1 MLATEVQTSVITRGS
16 GSFSDQSDELD
27 SALLDE
33 GAPLREPIDL
43 ARAAP
48 FSMGSLQVDPAT
60 RQLAYADGSTET
72 LEPRVMETLL
82 ALRRAQGSVLSRDDL
97 TAACWRGNIVGE
109 DAIQRVIQR
118 LRKVAALAE
127 SFRIDTITKA
137 GYRLIVEDSPTEGAR
152 GDAPSLAVLPFTNR
166 SGQPEDESFAL
177 GMGEDLVDALS
188 QGVNA
193 RVIASSAT
201 ARFRGRPVTDFPGT
215 GRRLGVRYFLEGNV
229 RRSGDMLRVT
239 AQLVEAANSS
249 IVWSQ
254 RFERHLDEF
263 AQLQGDLVSEVA
275 ATLGATIFKL
285 EMDRALRK
293 PSNLTAWECIARA
306 MAANREYGAEP
317 LGRAIAESQHA
328 MAIAPDYGLA
338 QAIYALTISGAY
350 FSISPTDPDRER
362 EIQHHIDRAFVL
374 DPDNAGVLAAI
385 AASSAYIGRPMEG
398 LPRALRAIRLRSG
411 HGLAHYA
418 AGVNALLQ
426 GNEPSGIAHLD
437 DFVQVEPESH
447 LHYVTHAWRGV
458 AYMRIDDFD
467 AARGAFAESLAL
479 FPGNFIAL
487 LMLTGIEQ
495 SEGAEAAAQKHLTTA
510 LELDAGATP
519 ELYHTRIRR
528 FFAGSDLQNRM
539 HQALDE
545 VWLNVTG

>member
-1 MLATEVQTSVITRGS
+1 MNTLGS
-16 GSFSDQSDELD
+16 GSLSDQFDKRD
-27 SALLDE
+27 SAPLDE
-33 GAPLREPIDL
+33 AAALRQPIDL

-48 FSMGSLQVDPAT
+48 LAIGSLEVDPAT

-82 ALRRAQGSVLSRDDL
+82 ALYRAQGTVLSRDDL
-97 TAACWRGNIVGE
+97 TAACWRGNVVGE

-118 LRKVAALAE
+118 LRKVAGLAE

-137 GYRLIVEDSPTEGAR
+137 GYRLIVEVSAAEGSR

-166 SGQPEDESFAL
+166 SGQAEDESFAL

-201 ARFRGRPVTDFPGT
+201 AKFRDKPVTDFPGA
-215 GRRLGVRYFLEGNV
+215 GRRLGVRYFLEGNI

-350 FSISPTDPDRER
+350 FSISATDPDRER
-362 EIQHHIDRAFVL
+362 EIQHHIDRAFAL
-374 DPDNAGVLAAI
+374 DPDNAAVLAAI
-385 AASSAYIGRPMEG
+385 AASSAYIGRPLEG
-398 LPRALRAIRLRSG
+398 SPRALRAIRLRSG

-426 GNEPSGIAHLD
+426 GKEPAGIAHLD

-447 LHYVTHAWRGV
+447 LHYITHAWRGV
-458 AYMRIDDFD
+458 AYMRIRDFGT
-467 AARGAFAESLAL
+467 ARGAFAESLAL

-487 LMLTGIEQ
+487 LLLTCIEQ
-495 SEGAEAAAQKHLTTA
+495 SDGGNAAALQHLAHA
-510 LELDAGATP
+510 LELDASASAD
-519 ELYHTRIRR
+519 LYHTRIGR
-528 FFAGSDLQNRM
+528 FFAGSDLHDRM

-545 VWLNVTG
+545 VWSTVTA

>member
-1 MLATEVQTSVITRGS
+1 M
-16 GSFSDQSDELD
+16 
-27 SALLDE
+27 LDE
-33 GAPLREPIDL
+33 GALLRQPVDL
-43 ARAAP
+43 ARIAP
-48 FSMGSLQVDPAT
+48 FVLGGLQIDPLT
-60 RQLAYADGSTET
+60 RQLAYSDGSAET
-72 LEPRVMETLL
+72 LEPRVMEVLV
-82 ALRRAQGSVLSRDDL
+82 ALHRAEGAVLSRDDL
-97 TAACWRGNIVGE
+97 TAACWRGNVVGE

-118 LRKVAALAE
+118 LRKVAGLAE
-127 SFRIDTITKA
+127 TFRIDTITKA
-137 GYRLIVEDSPTEGAR
+137 GYRLVLEESAAEGAR

-166 SGQPEDESFAL
+166 SGQAEDEGFAL
-177 GMGEDLVDALS
+177 GMGEDLVDALT
-188 QGVNA
+188 QGVNV

-201 ARFRGRPVTDFPGT
+201 GKFRDKPVTDFPGT

-350 FSISPTDPDRER
+350 FSMSPGDAARER
-362 EIQHHIDRAFVL
+362 EIQHHIDRAYVL

-385 AASSAYIGRPMEG
+385 AASSAYIGRPAEG
-398 LPRALRAIRLRSG
+398 LPRAQRAIRLRSG

-418 AGVNALLQ
+418 AGVNALLL
-426 GNEPSGIAHLD
+426 GKEAAGIAHLD

-447 LHYVTHAWRGV
+447 LHYITHAWRGV
-458 AYMRIDDFD
+458 AYIRCKEFD
-467 AARGAFAESLAL
+467 AARGAFADSFAL

-487 LMLTGIEQ
+487 LLLTCIDHAD
-495 SEGAEAAAQKHLTTA
+495 GAHDTAVQHLATA
-510 LELDAGATP
+510 LELDAEASV
-519 ELYHTRIRR
+519 ELYHTRLGR
-528 FFAGSDLQNRM
+528 FFAGSELQGAM
-539 HQALDE
+539 AQALDATWPAAMARS
-545 VWLNVTG
+545 V

>member
-201 ARFRGRPVTDFPGT
+201 ARFRGRLVTDFPGT

>member
-1 MLATEVQTSVITRGS
+1 MKTRGF
-16 GSFSDQSDELD
+16 GSISNQSDDLP
-27 SALLDE
+27 APLLDE
-33 GAPLREPIDL
+33 GDALRLPVDL
-43 ARAAP
+43 AESVP
-48 FSMGSLQVDPAT
+48 FALGGLRVSPPT
-60 RQLAYADGSTET
+60 RELAYADGDTET
-72 LEPRVMETLL
+72 LEPRVME
-82 ALRRAQGSVLSRDDL
+82 ALVALHRAQGSVLSRDDL
-97 TAACWRGNIVGE
+97 TAACWRGNVVGE

-118 LRKVAALAE
+118 LRKVAGLAG
-127 SFRIDTITKA
+127 SFRIDTITKV
-137 GYRLIVEDSPTEGAR
+137 GYRLIVEDSAGEGAR

-166 SGQPEDESFAL
+166 SGQAEDEGLAL
-177 GMGEDLVDALS
+177 GMSEDLIDALA
-188 QGVNA
+188 QGVNV

-201 ARFRGRPVTDFPGT
+201 ARFRDKPVTDFPGT

-229 RRSGDMLRVT
+229 RRSGDLLRVT

-263 AQLQGDLVSEVA
+263 APLQGDLISEVA

-350 FSISPTDPDRER
+350 FSISAPDPARER
-362 EIQHHIDRAFVL
+362 EIQHHIDRGFAL

-385 AASSAYIGRPMEG
+385 AASSAYIGRPTEG
-398 LPRALRAIRLRSG
+398 LPRARRAIRLRSG

-418 AGVNALLQ
+418 AGINALLL
-426 GNEPSGIAHLD
+426 GKEPDGIAHLD

-458 AYMRIDDFD
+458 AYMRARDFS

-487 LMLTGIEQ
+487 LMLTCIEQ
-495 SEGAEAAAQKHLTTA
+495 SEGKEAAASQHLATA
-510 LELDAGATP
+510 LELDAEATAG
-519 ELYHTRIRR
+519 LYHTRIDR
-528 FFAGSDLQNRM
+528 FFAGSDLLEQM
-539 HQALDE
+539 HQVLDA
-545 VWLNVTG
+545 VWLKVTA

>member
-1 MLATEVQTSVITRGS
+1 MNPRGT
-16 GSFSDQSDELD
+16 GSIPEQSDD
-27 SALLDE
+27 PNSAPLDE
-33 GAPLREPIDL
+33 GAFLRQPIDL
-43 ARAAP
+43 AHTPP
-48 FSMGSLQVDPAT
+48 FVLGGLQVDPVT
-60 RQLAYADGSTET
+60 RQLAYSDGTTET
-72 LEPRVMETLL
+72 LEPRVMEVLV
-82 ALRRAQGSVLSRDDL
+82 ALHRAGGAVLSRDDL
-97 TAACWRGNIVGE
+97 TAACWRGNVVGE

-118 LRKVAALAE
+118 LRKVAGLAE
-127 SFRIDTITKA
+127 TFRIDTITKA
-137 GYRLIVEDSPTEGAR
+137 GYRLMVEDTAAEGAR

-166 SGQPEDESFAL
+166 SGQAEDEGFAL

-193 RVIASSAT
+193 KVLASSAT
-201 ARFRGRPVTDFPGT
+201 AKFRGRPVTDFPGT

-229 RRSGDMLRVT
+229 RRNGDSLRVT
-239 AQLVEAANSS
+239 AQLIEAANSS

-306 MAANREYGAEP
+306 MAAIREYGADS

-350 FSISPTDPDRER
+350 FSFSPTDAGRER
-362 EIQHHIDRAFVL
+362 EIQQHIDRAFVL

-385 AASSAYIGRPMEG
+385 AASSAYIGRPLEG
-398 LPRALRAIRLRSG
+398 LPRALRAIRLRPG

-418 AGVNALLQ
+418 AGVNALLL
-426 GNEPSGIAHLD
+426 GREPAAIAHFD
-437 DFVQVEPESH
+437 DFLQVEPESH
-447 LHYVTHAWRGV
+447 LHYITHAWRGI
-458 AYMRIDDFD
+458 ACSRTNQFE
-467 AARGAFAESLAL
+467 AARAAFAESLAL

-487 LMLTGIEQ
+487 LVLTCIDHF
-495 SEGAEAAAQKHLTTA
+495 EGAHDAAVRHLTTA
-510 LELDAGATP
+510 LELDAEASAA
-519 ELYHTRIRR
+519 LYHTRIDR
-528 FFAGSDLQNRM
+528 FFAGSDLHGAM
-539 HQALDE
+539 AQALDA
-545 VWLNVTG
+545 VWPAAQARTI

>member
-1 MLATEVQTSVITRGS
+1 MNTLGS
-16 GSFSDQSDELD
+16 GSLSEQFDKRD
-27 SALLDE
+27 SAPLDE
-33 GAPLREPIDL
+33 AAALRQPIDL

-48 FSMGSLQVDPAT
+48 FAIGSLEVDPAT

-82 ALRRAQGSVLSRDDL
+82 ALYRAQGTVLSRDDL
-97 TAACWRGNIVGE
+97 TAACWRGNVVGE

-118 LRKVAALAE
+118 LRKVAGRAE

-137 GYRLIVEDSPTEGAR
+137 GYRLIVEDSAAEGSR

-166 SGQPEDESFAL
+166 SGQAEDESFAL

-201 ARFRGRPVTDFPGT
+201 AKFRDKPVTDFPGA
-215 GRRLGVRYFLEGNV
+215 GRRLGVRYFLEGNI

-350 FSISPTDPDRER
+350 LSISPHDPVRER
-362 EIQHHIDRAFVL
+362 EIQHHIDRAFAL

-385 AASSAYIGRPMEG
+385 AASSAYIGRPAEG
-398 LPRALRAIRLRSG
+398 LPRALRAIRLRPG

-418 AGVNALLQ
+418 AGVNALLL
-426 GNEPSGIAHLD
+426 GKEPAAIAHFD

-447 LHYVTHAWRGV
+447 LHYITYAWRGI
-458 AYMRIDDFD
+458 AYSRILQFN
-467 AARGAFAESLAL
+467 AARAAFAESLAL

-487 LMLTGIEQ
+487 LVLTCIDHF
-495 SEGAEAAAQKHLTTA
+495 EGAHDAAVRHLTTA
-510 LELDAGATP
+510 LELDAEASAA
-519 ELYHTRIRR
+519 LYHTRVDR
-528 FFAGSDLQNRM
+528 FFAGSDVQGAM
-539 HQALDE
+539 TQALVA
-545 VWLNVTG
+545 VWPAAQPRTA